1 MASFTTT
8 TKTKRKKKKKKKP
21 YHERSCLELEQ
32 KYFEFVKEQWPNSAG
47 PFCSHY
53 RKYCGSHSPAH
64 IHKQTLATILSPEN
78 NHLFEDKTDKARNS
92 QFKCCKKRF
101 QRFVDEK
108 FGKYK
113 KSNEPPVKLDS
124 LGMRMRSTST
134 VSTTAWDATM
144 EAFINETPS
153 PDDQQVLREYAK
165 RVKFYNAAFLKYHN
179 IDTNVAPNEW
189 NRALKE
195 VAGSKPYAVK
205 HEELLE
211 SVKRVVLAKRKGSEE
226 RKMRY
231 MEVMREYDNVLEK
244 AKVDAQFADAFMTD
258 FFENGDDV

>member
-8 TKTKRKKKKKKKP
+8 TKTKRKKKNKKP
-21 YHERSCLELEQ
+21 YHERSCLELEK
-32 KYFEFVKEQWPNSAG
+32 KYFKFVEEQWPNSKG
-47 PFCSHY
+47 PFKSHF
-53 RKYCGSHSPAH
+53 RKKVGSSSPAH
-64 IHKQTLATILSPEN
+64 IHKQTLGTILSPEN
-78 NHLFEDKTDKARNS
+78 NHLFEDKTNKGRNS
-92 QFKCCKKRF
+92 QLKCLKNRF
-101 QRFVDEK
+101 QRFRDAK

-165 RVKFYNAAFLKYHN
+165 RLKFYEAAFLKYHN
-179 IDTNVAPNEW
+179 IDTNVAPHKW
-189 NRALKE
+189 NSELKK
-195 VAGSKPYAVK
+195 VAGAKPYAVK

-211 SVKRVVLAKRKGSEE
+211 SVKRVVLSKKKGSEQ
-226 RKMRY
+226 RKSSY
-231 MEVMREYDNVLEK
+231 MEVMREYDDVLEK

-258 FFENGDDV
+258 FFENGDD